1 MEKHTFDKQT
11 KSLWNGIPKQPGF
24 LPSAFSNG
32 KILKPYEDEEWYPA
46 TIKKAWY
53 GLHYIS
59 YDDYDDIW
67 DEWVGCDRIR
77 ELK

>member
-1 MEKHTFDKQT
+1 M
-11 KSLWNGIPKQPGF
+11 
-24 LPSAFSNG
+24 PSAFSNG